1 MWRNNSWP
9 EDVCQMALV
18 NNCYRNQVFIF
29 CDPAGAFN
37 GTVLDVT
44 TFHYR
49 AAEEII
55 VGRFR
60 NAIRAIRQS

>member
-1 MWRNNSWP
+1 
-9 EDVCQMALV
+9 MALV